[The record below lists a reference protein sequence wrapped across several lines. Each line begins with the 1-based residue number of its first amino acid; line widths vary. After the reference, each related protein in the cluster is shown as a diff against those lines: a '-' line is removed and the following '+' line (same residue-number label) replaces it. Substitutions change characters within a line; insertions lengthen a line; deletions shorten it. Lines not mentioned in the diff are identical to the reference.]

1 MFVMAIRQTYIKEIP
16 NYSNYLITSEGQIF
30 SLMTGKQ
37 MRIGNRQGY
46 VTVILRDEEGR
57 TKTHYLHRLVA
68 QAFYGDIPD
77 GMEINHLDEDK
88 NNNALSNLSL
98 IDHASNCRYGTR
110 NKRISDGLRGKKKKR
125 VQLQVND
132 AGEVKIF
139 ETIAQ
144 MCDAY
149 PSQKRNTWY
158 QRVNA
163 QKEPRLF
170 YESIESGRVIY
181 ISILN
186 IIDPNNA

>member
-1 MFVMAIRQTYIKEIP
+1 MAIRQTYIKQIP

-68 QAFYGDIPD
+68 QAFYGDIPE

-88 NNNALSNLSL
+88 NNNTLSNLSL

-110 NKRISDGLRGKKKKR
+110 NQRISDGLKGKKKKR

-132 AGEVKIF
+132 GGEVKIF

-158 QRVNA
+158 QRVNS

-170 YESIESGRVIY
+170 YESIEKGRVIY

-186 IIDPNNA
+186 ITDPNNA